1 MEWHGVT
8 TEMLPQNKGKCKSL
22 SLWTDLGHVQSLST
36 LNCVDPHNVWGRDG
50 WRFIQN
56 SFLHSPVL
64 LFQCQFLLGGYLS
77 IPVVTVLSPLPFS
90 CLCPKQASIHHHHG
104 PCHFGPANAA
114 DMNPG
119 LTTGCSSKG
128 DHPARNDRLNGCQ
141 WGDVADFFD
150 EDNEDCSPQF
160 V

>member
-90 CLCPKQASIHHHHG
+90 CLSPKPSIY
-104 PCHFGPANAA
+104 
-114 DMNPG
+114 
-119 LTTGCSSKG
+119 SSSSWSLSLWSCKCCWYESWFDDWLLIEG
-128 DHPARNDRLNGCQ
+128 WPSCTEWSPQWMSMRRCRRFFWWGQ
-141 WGDVADFFD
+141 WGL
-150 EDNEDCSPQF
+150 
-160 V
+160 